1 MPCNKSFNIGRRH
14 IPQEELAENMYSSR
28 KVGSISVLS
37 VLFLNDYVRGNQLRK
52 VVHSQLG
59 EDFLED
65 VLRLFSMK
73 VK

>member
-14 IPQEELAENMYSSR
+14 IPKEELAANMYSSR

>member
-1 MPCNKSFNIGRRH
+1 MPCSKSFNIGRRH
-14 IPQEELAENMYSSR
+14 IPQEELAANMYSSR